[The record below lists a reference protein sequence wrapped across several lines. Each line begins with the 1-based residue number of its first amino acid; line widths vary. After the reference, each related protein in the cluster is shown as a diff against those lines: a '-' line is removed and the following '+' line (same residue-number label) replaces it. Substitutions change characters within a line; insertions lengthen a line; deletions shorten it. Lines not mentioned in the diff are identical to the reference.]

1 MKLKA
6 NIIFKKLHASHQ
18 TQALQPTI
26 IHIKICTPIAPFV
39 YHSNVHC
46 IAERKLVQ
54 FNFILITFSSCQR
67 LSTKACML
75 MPLTQFTTKT
85 INDAIKASH

>member
-1 MKLKA
+1 MKFKA

-39 YHSNVHC
+39 YHSYVHC
-46 IAERKLVQ
+46 VLLKENQ
-54 FNFILITFSSCQR
+54 YNSILYLLPF
-67 LSTKACML
+67 LLAK
-75 MPLTQFTTKT
+75 
-85 INDAIKASH
+85 D